1 MAELRSPGVYFVTD
15 EQRVTPLSLG
25 LTGVPVF
32 LGITRRGPMD
42 VPVRVDSEAQ
52 FIEVFGEPLPDAYL
66 GAALRGFFDNCS
78 GHCFVLRVAR
88 VEGREGED
96 VARPAAITLLDGT
109 GQPTLLVQ
117 ARDPGTWGNDLRLTL
132 ERVTLQRTFL
142 TRDGN
147 AGDRLIQVKSLHGLS
162 TGTLVHIQAGEL
174 SQWTVVN
181 RVEEKTIQLAHPLA
195 ANFPSAAPTYV
206 TAHAF
211 NITVADLERTERFE
225 VLSIFG
231 NSPRFVERLNDA
243 SRLIR
248 VTALRPEASLELGQ
262 PVALE
267 QAPLKGGADGVDN
280 LGPEDFIGYD
290 RGPGH
295 RRGLLCLV
303 EHPDIDLLA
312 MPDLMAA
319 AQKSERFRSLR
330 DVEAVQDAAITLCER
345 SANRF
350 AILDFPRGGDLQE
363 ALRWRRQYDTSRAA
377 LYFSWVV
384 ILEGGSRRAVPPC
397 GHVAGIFAR
406 SDRGHGVH
414 KAPANEIIEGVIDL
428 EVLLQ
433 DAHLAL
439 LYEAGINCFRTFAAR
454 GLRLW
459 GARTL
464 SSDPEWRFVNVRR
477 TVSAIAQAIENG
489 TQWAVFEPNGQDL
502 WKRLARM
509 IASFLM
515 ELRERGVLA
524 GSTPEEA
531 FFVQCD
537 HETNPPE
544 QVDRGMLVARVGVA
558 VSRPVE
564 FIVFRLAQRLE
575 NEAQTME
582 S

>member
-15 EQRVTPLSLG
+15 EQRVAPLSLG

-32 LGITRRGPMD
+32 LGITRRGPLD

-52 FIEVFGEPLPDAYL
+52 FIEVFGEPLPDTYL
-66 GAALRGFFDNCS
+66 GAALRGFFDNCE
-78 GHCFVLRVAR
+78 GHCHVLRVAR

-96 VARPAAITLLDGT
+96 VARNAAITLVDGA
-109 GQPTLLVQ
+109 GSPTLRVQ
-117 ARDPGTWGNDLRLTL
+117 AKDPGAWGNALRLSV
-132 ERVTLQRTFL
+132 EQVALQRTFL
-142 TRDGN
+142 TRDAS
-147 AGDRLIQVKSLHGLS
+147 AGDRVLQVKSAHGLAS
-162 TGTLVHIQAGEL
+162 GTPVQIQAGDRV
-174 SQWTVVN
+174 QWTVVS
-181 RVEEKTIQLAHPLA
+181 RVEEKSIQLAQPLA
-195 ANFPSAAPTYV
+195 ADFASAAPTYV

-211 NITVADLERTERFE
+211 NLTVADLERTERFE
-225 VLSIFG
+225 ALSVFG
-231 NSPRFVERLNDA
+231 NSPRFVERLNDV
-243 SRLIR
+243 SRLIQ
-248 VTALRPEASLELGQ
+248 VTALRPDTRTELAAPVPLEL
-262 PVALE
+262 
-267 QAPLKGGADGVDN
+267 APLTLGADGVDN
-280 LGPEDFIGYD
+280 LGPEDFIGHD

-295 RRGLLCLV
+295 RRGMMCLV
-303 EHPDIDLLA
+303 EHPDIDLIA

-319 AQKSERFRSLR
+319 WQKSERFRSLR

-350 AILDFPRGGDLQE
+350 AILDMPNSGDLQE
-363 ALRWRRQYDTSRAA
+363 ALRWRRQFDSSRAA
-377 LYFSWVV
+377 LYFPWVV
-384 ILEGGSRRAVPPC
+384 VLEGDRRRAVPPS

-406 SDRGHGVH
+406 SDRAHGVH
-414 KAPANEIIEGVIDL
+414 KAPANEVIEGVVDL

-433 DAHLAL
+433 DGHLAL

-489 TQWAVFEPNGQDL
+489 TQWAVFEPNGPDL
-502 WKRLARM
+502 WKRLSRM
-509 IASFLM
+509 VSSFLM
-515 ELRERGVLA
+515 ELRELGVLT
-524 GSTPEEA
+524 GSSPEEA

-537 HETNPPE
+537 KETNPPE
-544 QVDRGMLVARVGVA
+544 QVSRGMLVARVGVA

-582 S
+582 D